1 MSASYQDLHGRRLDG
16 DVDGIQVRLLDVF
29 YPLKVYI
36 QNADQVLGLNV
47 FYG

>member
-1 MSASYQDLHGRRLDG
+1 MPVSYQDLQGRRLDG
-16 DVDGIQVRLLDVF
+16 DVDGVQVRLLDVF
-29 YPLKVYI
+29 YPLKIDI